1 MDDAME
7 AAMTQV
13 DEGPPLQNLPLFAV
27 LTPISDDMDD
37 FVVPDGSDDDVQPK
51 SKSRKRSTQTSRKP
65 SRSISPP
72 IEAGIE
78 DIPPSSAS
86 TAQQWKFDPNNIEPN
101 QSRQHVQASKKP
113 QSGPPKKQKAH
124 MTEPDQ
130 RYTWLAEIRDVDGNK
145 IGTPDYDP
153 RTLYIPPLAWS
164 KFSAFEKQYWEIKSK
179 FMDTIVFFKKGKFYE
194 LYENDAT
201 IGHQLFDLKLTDRV
215 NMRMV
220 GVPEAS
226 LDHWANQFVAKG
238 FKIARVDQME
248 TALGKDMRERDEK
261 SNKKTGKPQKEE
273 KVIRRELA
281 SVLTAGTLVDGGM
294 LQDDMSTYCA
304 AIKEREIDGVPAF
317 GIAFVDTATAQ
328 FQLCDFVD
336 DADMTKFET
345 FVAQTRPGEIILEKV
360 SGADLPVT
368 FHC

>member
-1 MDDAME
+1 MRHPWLVDIMDIDR
-7 AAMTQV
+7 
-13 DEGPPLQNLPLFAV
+13 NR
-27 LTPISDDMDD
+27 
-37 FVVPDGSDDDVQPK
+37 PDS
-51 SKSRKRSTQTSRKP
+51 
-65 SRSISPP
+65 
-72 IEAGIE
+72 
-78 DIPPSSAS
+78 
-86 TAQQWKFDPNNIEPN
+86 
-101 QSRQHVQASKKP
+101 
-113 QSGPPKKQKAH
+113 
-124 MTEPDQ
+124 
-130 RYTWLAEIRDVDGNK
+130 
-145 IGTPDYDP
+145 PDYDP
-153 RTLYIPPLAWS
+153 RTLYVPPMAMG
-164 KFSAFEKQYWEIKSK
+164 KFSPFEKQYWEIKQK
-179 FMDTIVFFKKGKFYE
+179 FWDTIVFFKKGKFYE

-261 SNKKTGKPQKEE
+261 SSKKSAKPAKEE
-273 KVIRRELA
+273 KIIRRELA

-304 AIKEREIDGVPAF
+304 AIKEREVDGAPAF

-336 DADMTKFET
+336 DVDMTKFET
-345 FVAQTRPGEIILEKV
+345 FVAQIRPGELILEKV
-360 SGADLPVT
+360 SNCQSPPRYRKLTWHSPASRRRPCAFSKTTLLRPLSGTISSLRKNFCQLT
-368 FHC
+368 RQQ

>member
-1 MDDAME
+1 
-7 AAMTQV
+7 
-13 DEGPPLQNLPLFAV
+13 
-27 LTPISDDMDD
+27 MDD
-37 FVVPDGSDDDVQPK
+37 FIVPDGSDDEAPVKPK
-51 SKSRKRSTQTSRKP
+51 SKKRSAPVTRKP
-65 SRSISPP
+65 SRSVTP
-72 IEAGIE
+72 IVDDDDDVLG
-78 DIPPSSAS
+78 DIPASSAT
-86 TAQQWKFDPNNIEPN
+86 TAQQWKFDPNDIEPYQERKPKFTKST
-101 QSRQHVQASKKP
+101 QSM
-113 QSGPPKKQKAH
+113 PPRKQKAH
-124 MTEPDQ
+124 MSEPEK
-130 RYTWLAEIRDVDGNK
+130 RHTWLVDIRDADGNK
-145 IGTPDYDP
+145 VGSSDYDP
-153 RTLYIPPLAWS
+153 RTLYIPPMAWN
-164 KFSAFEKQYWEIKSK
+164 KFSPFEKQYWEIKSK

-201 IGHQLFDLKLTDRV
+201 VGHQLFDLKMTDRV

-226 LDHWANQFVAKG
+226 LDLWANQFVAKG

-261 SNKKTGKPQKEE
+261 TNKKTGKPQKEE

-281 SVLTAGTLVDGGM
+281 SVLTAGTLVDGSM

-304 AIKEREIDGVPAF
+304 AIKEREIDGLPAF

-345 FVAQTRPGEIILEKV
+345 FVAQTRPGEVILEKV
-360 SGADLPVT
+360 SLSGNNLWKVKY
-368 FHC
+368 